1 MATEQNR
8 RRQRPL

>member
-1 MATEQNR
+1 MAKEQNR